1 MKYILVLIIS
11 TLSFVSCQKNTDTK
25 HCQSYL
31 WLDEFQTSGTITING
46 LDFPYSLSKFV
57 YNGAIN
63 FIDLSTC
70 NESEGHHSFVM
81 NNLKTND
88 TTLLSALAL
97 TGYPSVLF
105 AHNPVSVYEPSCIM
119 VGHETEGGY
128 AYLEM
133 IDSNNFNLKVMAN
146 LRFRDSTK
154 CEFQQQLLD
163 SMHVQ
168 MNLSFKH
175 N

>member
-1 MKYILVLIIS
+1 MI
-11 TLSFVSCQKNTDTK
+11 
-25 HCQSYL
+25 
-31 WLDEFQTSGTITING
+31 
-46 LDFPYSLSKFV
+46 
-57 YNGAIN
+57 
-63 FIDLSTC
+63 
-70 NESEGHHSFVM
+70 
-81 NNLKTND
+81 
-88 TTLLSALAL
+88 
-97 TGYPSVLF
+97 
-105 AHNPVSVYEPSCIM
+105 
-119 VGHETEGGY
+119 GHEKVGGY